1 MSKHPT
7 EWAMDRIAAM
17 RRNGR
22 TPFKIA
28 KYALRDAELFEFPVE
43 QLDLTPDER
52 AAIDRARAAAT
63 PNKKPRS

>member
-1 MSKHPT
+1 MSKHPA

-52 AAIDRARAAAT
+52 AAIDRARAAA
-63 PNKKPRS
+63 PPKKKP